1 MQKNLNKNFNL
12 FLFDLDGT
20 LLDTAREFHIA
31 LNEIL
36 DKENKPPQSFDNVR
50 EKVSDG
56 AGALVSL
63 GFDIEEQN
71 KNFEEKR
78 NILLKAYEKV
88 YLNSETFDGVE
99 EIISYFEEK
108 QVNWGIV
115 TNKPRIYSEG
125 IYKSLGWDKKAK
137 ILVCPDDVKNL
148 RKPDP
153 ASLNFAL
160 NALNHDANET
170 VYVGDNWRDL
180 EAAKKAKITPIF
192 AEYGYVKTG
201 DYPLNTKGFN
211 IKNIREILSFV

>member
-20 LLDTAREFHIA
+20 LLDTAREFHVA

-36 DKENKPPQSFDNVR
+36 DKENKPSQSFENVR

-88 YLNSETFDGVE
+88 YLNSKTFDGVE
-99 EIISYFEEK
+99 EIISYFEKK
-108 QVNWGIV
+108 QINWGIV
-115 TNKPRIYSEG
+115 TNKPRVYSEE

-153 ASLNFAL
+153 ASLIFAL
-160 NALNHDANET
+160 KALKHDASET

-180 EAAKKAKITPIF
+180 EAAKNAKITPIF

-201 DYPLNTKGFN
+201 NYPLNTKGFN

>member
-20 LLDTAREFHIA
+20 LLDTAREFHEA

-36 DKENKPPQSFDNVR
+36 DKENKPSQSFENVR

-108 QVNWGIV
+108 QINWGIV
-115 TNKPRIYSEG
+115 TNKPRIYSEE

-148 RKPDP
+148 RKPNP

-160 NALNHDANET
+160 EALNHDANET

-180 EAAKKAKITPIF
+180 EAAINAKITPIF
-192 AEYGYVKTG
+192 AQYGYVKTG
-201 DYPLNTKGFN
+201 NYPLNTKGFN
-211 IKNIREILSFV
+211 IKNIKEILSFI